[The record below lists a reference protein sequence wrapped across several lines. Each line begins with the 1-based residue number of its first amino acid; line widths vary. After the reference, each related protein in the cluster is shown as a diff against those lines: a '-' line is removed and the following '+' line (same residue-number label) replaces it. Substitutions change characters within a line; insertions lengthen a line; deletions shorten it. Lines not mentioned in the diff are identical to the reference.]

1 MCRREVSKSL
11 KVCVGGVYGT
21 DGLRAPRALGEGLLA
36 KVVNEGETWLEEPK
50 VAEAVAQDVN
60 IVLPQ

>member
-11 KVCVGGVYGT
+11 KVCVGGGYGT